1 MTWSCTKNH
10 HGGGPSFFTSASL
23 MCLGGILPPMT
34 GSKKEN
40 RYWWTIDPQH
50 LGAHFFA
57 CPLSLESH
65 GWVDEWII
73 VDQLDWG
80 WWMNCGVSFI
90 QVWLGRLVFSKLFF
104 PNISNSCCVGIVVL
118 GQISRNGPGIFF
130 AGRGACG
137 MGCSHH
143 KWFLGYPSHQAWRFA
158 PKIPQL
164 AVLLPLAWKGD
175 I

>member
-1 MTWSCTKNH
+1 MTWSPRWC
-10 HGGGPSFFTSASL
+10 A
-23 MCLGGILPPMT
+23 MCGGILPPMT

-90 QVWLGRLVFSKLFF
+90 QVWLGRLVFFF
-104 PNISNSCCVGIVVL
+104 LPKNIEFLLCGDSCFGSDLPKRPRDFICRPWSV
-118 GQISRNGPGIFF
+118 RNGVLASQVILGVHIPPGLAF
-130 AGRGACG
+130 
-137 MGCSHH
+137 CS
-143 KWFLGYPSHQAWRFA
+143 QNT
-158 PKIPQL
+158 L
-164 AVLLPLAWKGD
+164 AVGSSAPFSLERR
-175 I
+175 